1 MFGLGL
7 GRLGKVSAKG
17 GGASII
23 LNFLAGIVDPRVGFN
38 RPNTATYTDASGDIQ
53 AAAVDVPRIDH
64 STVSPYRATGLMIEG
79 ATDVFYTQSLDLN
92 FLTQSYAVADGG
104 ARSPDS
110 AYVNVS
116 ISGTWSIYLSADIA
130 ALDGTALQF
139 GNMTLDVGAAT
150 YTLTVGATSS
160 TGGTTA
166 TGAKVI
172 VVTYDGTTATLSVG
186 GAAIT
191 SVTADWVPDVSLDLN
206 FLTQTYLT
214 GAKNTMLTICA
225 LRPVDVTSAV
235 LIDQLPSHVGIV
247 RVYTTALTAA
257 QVAAL

>member
-1 MFGLGL
+1 
-7 GRLGKVSAKG
+7 
-17 GGASII
+17 
-23 LNFLAGIVDPRVGFN
+23 
-38 RPNTATYTDASGDIQ
+38 
-53 AAAVDVPRIDH
+53 
-64 STVSPYRATGLMIEG
+64 MIEG
-79 ATDVFYTQSLDLN
+79 ATDIFYTQSLDLN
-92 FLTQSYAVADGG
+92 FLTQSYAVATDKSLDLNFLTQSYRT
-104 ARSPDS
+104 ATVSEVVREPDS

-116 ISGTWSIYLSADIA
+116 VGSAWSIYLSADIA
-130 ALDGTALQF
+130 ALDGTAFQF

-160 TGGTTA
+160 TGGTTS

-172 VVTYDGTTATLSVG
+172 VVTYDGTTATLYVD

-191 SVTADWVPDVSLDLN
+191 SVTANWLSDVSLDLN
-206 FLTQTYLT
+206 FVTQTYMT
-214 GAKNTMLTICA
+214 GGKTTMLTICA
-225 LRPVDVTSAV
+225 LRPADVTSAV